1 MATRAITVTFILL
14 TALVCALP
22 LLSGAADMTES
33 DTVIAQRL
41 AMQKLHI
48 AVRTADAAGIEA
60 ALAAGVPVNESAAL
74 HLAILMDRQDLV
86 DLLIAHGA
94 DPNRPDLGGELP
106 VVTALKRGNEPLM
119 RHLVERGAEPDRP
132 DRSGRTAL
140 EYAQALGRSEAAAW
154 LRGQRH
160 AGGRDG
166 PRESAPA
173 RP

>member
-1 MATRAITVTFILL
+1 MGSAKIG
-14 TALVCALP
+14 LVLMVAVAVLPCADI
-22 LLSGAADMTES
+22 GHAADSMHES
-33 DTVIAQRL
+33 EQVIAQRL
-41 AMQKLHI
+41 AMQKLHT

-86 DLLIAHGA
+86 DLLIARGA

-106 VVTALKRGNEPLM
+106 LVTALKRGNEPLM

-140 EYAQALGRSEAAAW
+140 EHAQALGRLEAAAW
-154 LRGQRH
+154 LRGQRP
-160 AGGRDG
+160 AGSRAG
-166 PRESAPA
+166 PRETAPA